1 MEHVIEIHGL
11 TVDYGKNRALDGVCL
26 TVERGEYLGIIGPNG
41 GGKSTLLGAI
51 LGTVRP
57 TAGTLRLFGGSA
69 ERGRRRIGYVPQ
81 FAALDRAFPITVGE
95 VVATAYLGGGLH
107 PFRFHGRREAVA
119 AEEMLESVYRRFLE
133 IKELERAEA
142 FDTVSQFLERRELDP
157 MDDADFFTFLLGLSA
172 WSSYLKNI
180 VQALLE
186 SRYLDEEE
194 LKKAVSKRQKE
205 EEKAA
210 KKAEKAEK
218 AALKT
223 EAKKEKS
230 EKKAKAEKKAEDNDT
245 AENAD
250 GKESE

>member
-1 MEHVIEIHGL
+1 MNMEQMQHIISEVLRDADLRSSEIPSIDLYLDQILSLVEDKRSTGSELTRQDKPLTKTMVNNYSKDGL
-11 TVDYGKNRALDGVCL
+11 ISPINGKKYNKEQILQMLLVYSMKNTLSIGEIKRVLQNVYAAPDYG
-26 TVERGEYLGIIGPNG
+26 
-41 GGKSTLLGAI
+41 
-51 LGTVRP
+51 
-57 TAGTLRLFGGSA
+57 
-69 ERGRRRIGYVPQ
+69 
-81 FAALDRAFPITVGE
+81 
-95 VVATAYLGGGLH
+95 
-107 PFRFHGRREAVA
+107 
-119 AEEMLESVYRRFLE
+119 EEMLESVYRRFLE